1 MGNFEKLSVLV
12 IVVIIVMILVVAL
25 YQWTGDPGSEATGG
39 TDVVANTEP
48 TGLGGGTTL
57 APVITPAGS
66 NAQRSPGPIGPAP
79 IPAVRDAGEAL
90 TIKRLFDEVEPTPT
104 PVTTE
109 TTVTPPVETPKPSEP
124 RTHVVQPGETMGAI
138 AKNYF
143 PGRVQKGLVA
153 MQAANPSIE
162 AARMRVGT
170 KLTIPDL
177 GAQPDGAATPA
188 SASTAP
194 KPVASIE
201 RGGWYV
207 TKRGDTLTSISRRAY
222 GTTERWPEIWIDNMD
237 ALGTDF
243 ERPDPGVRIRIPR

>member
-48 TGLGGGTTL
+48 TGLGGGASL
-57 APVITPAGS
+57 APVNPLS
-66 NAQRSPGPIGPAP
+66 NSVAQRPTPIGPAP
-79 IPAVRDAGEAL
+79 FAAVRDPRDEL
-90 TIKRLFDEVEPTPT
+90 TIKNLFEKVEATPT

-109 TTVTPPVETPKPSEP
+109 PTVAPPAETPKPSEP

-153 MQAANPSIE
+153 MQAANPSVE

-188 SASTAP
+188 STSAAP
-194 KPVASIE
+194 KAVASIE

-207 TKRGDTLTSISRRAY
+207 TKRGDTLTSISKRAY